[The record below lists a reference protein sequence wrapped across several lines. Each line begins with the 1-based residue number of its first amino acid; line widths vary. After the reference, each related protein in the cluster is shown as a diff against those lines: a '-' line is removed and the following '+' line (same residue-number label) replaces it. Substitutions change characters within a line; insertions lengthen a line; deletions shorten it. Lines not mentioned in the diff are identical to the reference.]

1 MIRFHTP
8 NTELYL
14 NTSSSSIASTRE
26 RSSSSSLFAPR
37 TRISRTNTQRQTNKS
52 QPSHSRYLVR
62 IVCSSPPHS
71 NHRHCIRTTCSS
83 GRSDDDDDEEREYV
97 ECLRNTTPRVSSERS
112 HDDEEREYDE
122 CLRNTTPS
130 YTTANTPR
138 ISWEQSQTNNVSTRG
153 GCQSS
158 ICGVDL
164 YAPPPPPPHSTS

>member
-1 MIRFHTP
+1 MQNCI
-8 NTELYL
+8 
-14 NTSSSSIASTRE
+14 SIILVVVQPAHEKDRHRHHCLRHE
-26 RSSSSSLFAPR
+26 HGYPGPKR
-37 TRISRTNTQRQTNKS
+37 NDKQTN
-52 QPSHSRYLVR
+52 PSRAIHDTLYESYVAAL
-62 IVCSSPPHS
+62 PHS

-138 ISWEQSQTNNVSTRG
+138 IS
-153 GCQSS
+153 
-158 ICGVDL
+158 
-164 YAPPPPPPHSTS
+164 